1 MEIVN
6 VPECHGTISR
16 SSLEGANSER
26 RKEVEAFG
34 NYTIAI
40 RIERK
45 NIFHST
51 RFPCL
56 RWNIY
61 LRPRIPLAGSLSQE
75 EIPPEHRGCRRPC
88 LWQRRRR
95 FPESPKHPIDCSTS
109 LAEPSW
115 YTGHLPFT
123 SCSSRYSTLSISV
136 PPFLRSTLPSQSS
149 CTSLSVCL
157 SVSLCLSLSLSLFSP
172 STFTGGIRNGEHA
185 AVQRLREPHATTP
198 APNHHPS
205 FPRLCHAWCQP
216 VWPPTRTTFSSFPP
230 LTSLSLSSSLSFVLI
245 HLLFFPSHATSRRCF
260 FSLFSSSL
268 PFFFIVRRGHLRHR
282 LRLLPF
288 VPLHRASPFS
298 TGRVPSVCCYLCPS
312 GSRIRASLTCM
323 PVSYMSSASFH
334 PPRRHHLSLL
344 RPGFVRSFVRLLLP
358 PLFVSKPSLSLSLSL
373 SLASSLYYTRLV

>member
-1 MEIVN
+1 MQYGSSERTSSTRLDFHVCAGTSTYGHAFRWPVLSRKKKYLRNTGAAGGHVCGN
-6 VPECHGTISR
+6 VGAGFPNPRNTLLIAPRVSQNRAGTPVTSR
-16 SSLEGANSER
+16 SPPVPPAIALYPSL
-26 RKEVEAFG
+26 FL
-34 NYTIAI
+34 
-40 RIERK
+40 
-45 NIFHST
+45 
-51 RFPCL
+51 RFSV
-56 RWNIY
+56 
-61 LRPRIPLAGSLSQE
+61 PRSL
-75 EIPPEHRGCRRPC
+75 P
-88 LWQRRRR
+88 
-95 FPESPKHPIDCSTS
+95 S
-109 LAEPSW
+109 LA
-115 YTGHLPFT
+115 
-123 SCSSRYSTLSISV
+123 V
-136 PPFLRSTLPSQSS
+136 PL
-149 CTSLSVCL
+149 CLSVCL
-157 SVSLCLSLSLSLFSP
+157 SLSVSLSLFSP